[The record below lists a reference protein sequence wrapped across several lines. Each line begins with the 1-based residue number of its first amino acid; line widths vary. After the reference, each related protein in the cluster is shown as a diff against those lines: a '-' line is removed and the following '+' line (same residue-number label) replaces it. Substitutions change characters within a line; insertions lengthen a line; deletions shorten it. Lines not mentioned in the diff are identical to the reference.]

1 MPRIETATLA
11 QHREWRRQQLV
22 TAACEIAMERG
33 GQAVTVAA
41 VAVRAGLSRTSV
53 YEYFGS
59 SEELIADLVI
69 DELANFSLV
78 LTTALSDTDDSYL
91 AIEQWIAA
99 ALRYIAD
106 GRHLLAKALSAISPP
121 QDRAREIGAAH
132 QALLAPLSSAL
143 MAIGIVDVLQA
154 LILIQSVT
162 DAATKRIE
170 AGNNAESEIESTTN
184 FCIAGI
190 RALVR

>member
-1 MPRIETATLA
+1 MPRISTPTLV

-22 TAACEIAMERG
+22 AAACEIALERG
-33 GQAVTVAA
+33 GEAVTVAA
-41 VAVRAGLSRTSV
+41 VAARAGLSRTSG

-59 SEELIADLVI
+59 SEELIADLVL
-69 DELANFSLV
+69 DELAHFSQ
-78 LTTALSDTDDSYL
+78 ALSGAISDTEDSYL
-91 AIEQWIAA
+91 AIEQWIEA

-106 GRHLLAKALSAISPP
+106 GRHLLAKALSAISTPA
-121 QDRAREIGAAH
+121 DRAREIGVAH
-132 QALLAPLSSAL
+132 QGLLAPLQAAL
-143 MAIGIVDVLQA
+143 VEIGITDVMHSLV
-154 LILIQSVT
+154 LIQSIT

-170 AGNNAESEIESTTN
+170 AGNNAELEIESATN